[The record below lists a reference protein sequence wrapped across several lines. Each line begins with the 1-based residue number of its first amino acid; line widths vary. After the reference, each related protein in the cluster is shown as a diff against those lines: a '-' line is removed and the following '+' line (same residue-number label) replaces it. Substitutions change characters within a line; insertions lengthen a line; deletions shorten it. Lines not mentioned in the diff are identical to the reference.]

1 MRVTL
6 PDAERIS
13 FLESFGQDRLDKQGE
28 THRDF
33 LDDRILSMAPDAV
46 VALDLRGVDYLGYSY
61 AKRALR
67 EILLRRNEGRYGERR
82 LYIVADQ
89 DQDFIDGLEA
99 SLRERKMF
107 TMVVPGPDSL
117 EGAQLVGEVP
127 DYIAETFEAVRRHG
141 PIATGS
147 LAKMIDESP
156 QNTKNRL
163 DRLAEMGLLK
173 REKLPSPTGG
183 LEWINSIL

>member
-1 MRVTL
+1 MRTVL

-13 FLESFGQDRLDKQGE
+13 FLESFGQERLDKQGE
-28 THRDF
+28 VHRDI
-33 LDDRILSMAPDAV
+33 LDEAIRSLAPDAV

-67 EILLRRNEGRYGERR
+67 EILLRRNEGAYGERK
-82 LYIVADQ
+82 LVVVADQ
-89 DQDFIDGLEA
+89 EADFVDGLEA
-99 SLRERKMF
+99 ALRERKMF
-107 TMVVPGPDSL
+107 AMVMTGPDSL
-117 EGAQLVGEVP
+117 EGAHLVGEVP

-147 LAKMIDESP
+147 LAKMIDQSP

-163 DRLAEMGLLK
+163 DRLSEMGLLK
-173 REKLPSPTGG
+173 REKQPSPTGG